1 MIARA
6 GSGWQTTLADL
17 SLILFM
23 VTGAALSQAPQQPQ
37 PAAAPRVET
46 LPALAEPVAVWR
58 AGPDAPPLREW
69 LANEGKD
76 PGLRLT
82 ILASRRDHAA
92 ALALA
97 ETAGRPAR
105 LVLEAEQDRPLL
117 GLLTYDQS
125 PALARGLQH
134 AEAKPAL

>member
-6 GSGWQTTLADL
+6 GTGWQTTLADL

-23 VTGAALSQAPQQPQ
+23 VSGAALSQAPAQPQ
-37 PAAAPRVET
+37 PVAALRVAD

-58 AGPDAPPLREW
+58 AGPDAPPLRDW
-69 LANEGKD
+69 LANEGGD
-76 PGLRLT
+76 PHLRLT
-82 ILASRRDHAA
+82 ILSPARHHAA
-92 ALALA
+92 ALALS

-105 LVLEAEQDRPLL
+105 LVLEAGPDGPILA
-117 GLLTYDQS
+117 LLTYDQP